1 MVKLKLITNQEER
14 TEQNRTEQNRT
25 EQLWLWS
32 LATNEDNL

>member
-25 EQLWLWS
+25 A
-32 LATNEDNL
+32 LAVEFGNK